1 MLCICFRNFGQPLT
15 SPFYRTLM
23 KAFRIEFE
31 KFRQKQHSPV
41 ASPKEIATMFARTLS
56 CPDIQANVNS
66 FVNITSAK
74 IKAEKRRSEH
84 LEEVTEEDNSIGDP
98 TIQMRVDELFVEFGV
113 RPSRS
118 YSDGLLDEN
127 ISRARPSNE
136 QDVVPDHHLDSIIQL
151 KLQLAERKAAYDELS
166 NKYVAMMLQQSGQQK
181 LLAENSSLKR
191 ENERLRAQLDQAD
204 MTPAAPNLMKS
215 SLSSGSSKSKLF
227 LSLTGKN
234 DATSPLVTLDSTNS
248 FSSMMQSWRNRAA

>member
-1 MLCICFRNFGQPLT
+1 
-15 SPFYRTLM
+15 
-23 KAFRIEFE
+23 
-31 KFRQKQHSPV
+31 
-41 ASPKEIATMFARTLS
+41 
-56 CPDIQANVNS
+56 VNS

-118 YSDGLLDEN
+118 YSDD

-166 NKYVAMMLQQSGQQK
+166 NKYVAMMLQQSGQHQQK

-191 ENERLRAQLDQAD
+191 ENERLRAQLDQG
-204 MTPAAPNLMKS
+204 
-215 SLSSGSSKSKLF
+215 SGRHDTCCSKSHEVQPIVWIL
-227 LSLTGKN
+227 
-234 DATSPLVTLDSTNS
+234 
-248 FSSMMQSWRNRAA
+248 